1 MPFLPHDL
9 GDGFDLVPR
18 ELSTVE
24 EMLAL
29 TLANLARLREWE
41 PWAQGEQT
49 REGLARYTE
58 ALAADS
64 AAGRHIPTVL
74 RFDGTPIGS
83 VTCRIDRQQG
93 VAELGYWI
101 DAAFEGRGTIT
112 RACRAI
118 VEELARE
125 GITRVEIHAA
135 TGNDRSRRVAERLG
149 FSLERV
155 RPKSFPVAGVRH
167 DLAIY
172 VLQLSDEPSDQ

>member
-1 MPFLPHDL
+1 MLPHDL

-18 ELSTVE
+18 DLSTVD

-29 TLANLARLREWE
+29 TSANLVRLREWE

-49 REGLARYTE
+49 REGLVRYTE
-58 ALAADS
+58 ALMAD
-64 AAGRHIPTVL
+64 AVAGRHIPTVL
-74 RFDGTPIGS
+74 RFDGMPIGS
-83 VTCRIDRQQG
+83 VTCRIDRQQR

-101 DAAFEGRGTIT
+101 DAAFEGRGIVT

-118 VEELARE
+118 LEELEAQD
-125 GITRVEIHAA
+125 ITRAEVHAA

-149 FSLERV
+149 FTLERV

-172 VLQLSDEPSDQ
+172 VLELPA